1 MSGYSCVY
9 QVELE
14 HRTLGS
20 LPGGSAHER
29 LMNLA
34 RGLAV
39 NREMSVPGGNR
50 RDRAKGGRGMRPL
63 FCLRVSGELILS

>member
-39 NREMSVPGGNR
+39 NRGMRVPGETGETEQKEGAR
-50 RDRAKGGRGMRPL
+50 CAL
-63 FCLRVSGELILS
+63 FSALE